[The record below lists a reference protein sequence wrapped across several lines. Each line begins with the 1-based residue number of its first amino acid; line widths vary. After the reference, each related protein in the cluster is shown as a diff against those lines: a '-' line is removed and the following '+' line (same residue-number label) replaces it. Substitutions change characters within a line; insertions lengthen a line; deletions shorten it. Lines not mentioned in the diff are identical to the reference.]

1 MNKLAITTGLALL
14 LSTGYAFAEPMTSGR
29 PSAVLTPEQCQE
41 VWTKAVPKG
50 DALAKKDAR
59 PYIVNFKLADTD
71 HNGQISKS
79 EFETACTKGL
89 VTYTKH

>member
-1 MNKLAITTGLALL
+1 MIKLAIATSFAVLL
-14 LSTGYAFAEPMTSGR
+14 TTGYALAGPMTSGR

-41 VWTKAVPKG
+41 VWSKAVPKG

-71 HNGQISKS
+71 QNGQISKS